1 VSPVSDTKLEYQ
13 SIISGLVKKNL
24 MADFRLVL
32 VNTKQDFVNELEGM
46 TCKMEIIALKS
57 IIFKPE

>member
-1 VSPVSDTKLEYQ
+1 
-13 SIISGLVKKNL
+13 